1 MIKSIRN
8 IWKKLMKVLEMKYII
23 LGEEEVLMNGLNN
36 ILDIVEERISY

>member
-8 IWKKLMKVLEMKYII
+8 IWKKLMKVLEMKYIF